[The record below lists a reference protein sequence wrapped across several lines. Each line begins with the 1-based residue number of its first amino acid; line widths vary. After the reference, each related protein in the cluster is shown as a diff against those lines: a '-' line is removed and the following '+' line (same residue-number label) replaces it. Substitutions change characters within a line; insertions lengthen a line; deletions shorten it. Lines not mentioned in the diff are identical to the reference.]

1 MKRMSNHFQ
10 EWLRQKLLTR
20 LRPGRNED
28 ELLALIGK
36 AEAIRSDEQRHQME
50 SMVEFHDMRVREVM
64 IPRSEIKA
72 VEVHMK
78 LSEVEQVMTESGVT
92 RLPVIDGDLDRV
104 LGVVHVWDL
113 FSARVQ
119 NRSPSLNEL
128 IRPCLK
134 VSELQRVSGLLSE
147 MRADSHMAI
156 VLDEYGGTAGLVTLS
171 DLLGEIIGSM
181 DERGEATEGAE
192 YRRTESGALEVQ
204 ARMHVEELAELLA
217 RKLPEGDFDTVG
229 GLIVTELGRIP
240 VKGEQII
247 IDGLDIHVQEAD
259 PRRVV
264 QILIKPQEKPD

>member
-1 MKRMSNHFQ
+1 MFKHFQ

-28 ELLALIGK
+28 ELLTLIGK
-36 AEAIRSDEQRHQME
+36 AEAIQSDEQRHQME

-72 VEVHMK
+72 VEVNMK
-78 LSEVEQVMTESGVT
+78 LSEVEQVMTKSGVT
-92 RLPVIDGDLDRV
+92 RLPVIDGDLDQV

-113 FSARVQ
+113 FSARVKDE
-119 NRSPSLNEL
+119 SPSLNKL

-156 VLDEYGGTAGLVTLS
+156 VLDEYGGTAGLVTIS
-171 DLLGEIIGSM
+171 DLLGEIIGSI
-181 DERGEATEGAE
+181 DEHGETTEGAE
-192 YRRTESGALEVQ
+192 YQRTESGALEVQ
-204 ARMHVEELAELLA
+204 ARMHVEELGELLN
-217 RKLPEGDFDTVG
+217 RDLPEGDFDTVG

-240 VKGEQII
+240 VQGEQISI
-247 IDGLDIHVQEAD
+247 VGLDIHVQEAD
-259 PRRVV
+259 PRRVI
-264 QILIKPQEKPD
+264 QILIMPEEKPD

>member
-1 MKRMSNHFQ
+1 
-10 EWLRQKLLTR
+10 
-20 LRPGRNED
+20 
-28 ELLALIGK
+28 
-36 AEAIRSDEQRHQME
+36 
-50 SMVEFHDMRVREVM
+50 
-64 IPRSEIKA
+64 
-72 VEVHMK
+72 
-78 LSEVEQVMTESGVT
+78 
-92 RLPVIDGDLDRV
+92 
-104 LGVVHVWDL
+104 VVHVWDL

-147 MRADSHMAI
+147 MRADSHMAM

-181 DERGEATEGAE
+181 DERGETAGGSE

-204 ARMHVEELAELLA
+204 ARMHAEELAELLG

-259 PRRVV
+259 PRRVIQV
-264 QILIKPQEKPD
+264 LIKPQKKPD